1 VIMGLENVV
10 SDILKSAKAEV
21 SVIEADRDGE
31 VSSIIEEAK
40 RTGERITGEKVASAE
55 EEATRIRKQEISGAN
70 LEVRR
75 MMLNTRKEILDETQ
89 KQTAERL
96 HELDTESLLRSLVQA
111 HSGDATRV
119 YSSRQDQPIVERL
132 CDELLEAKLTKL
144 EYAGNIET
152 SSLADMILVLSIGG
166 SVIDHDRDR
175 LTEYAKVLRDLR
187 SDHTVFVVV
196 GGGATARGYIGMA
209 RTFDADE
216 TFCDLLGIAVTRLNA
231 RLLIAALGSA
241 AYPVPPETQEDANVA
256 ALSGRIVVMGGTTPG
271 HTTDAVA
278 AILAE
283 YVHADILIDATSTD
297 GIYTK
302 DPKKHPD
309 AVKLDELS
317 PARLV
322 EIIAAD
328 RMVAGANLPLD
339 MLAAK
344 IIERSG
350 ILTVV
355 LDGRAPMH
363 VVDAV
368 NGEQVG
374 TRVR

>member
-1 VIMGLENVV
+1 M
-10 SDILKSAKAEV
+10 
-21 SVIEADRDGE
+21 
-31 VSSIIEEAK
+31 
-40 RTGERITGEKVASAE
+40 
-55 EEATRIRKQEISGAN
+55 
-70 LEVRR
+70 
-75 MMLNTRKEILDETQ
+75 
-89 KQTAERL
+89 
-96 HELDTESLLRSLVQA
+96 
-111 HSGDATRV
+111 
-119 YSSRQDQPIVERL
+119 
-132 CDELLEAKLTKL
+132 
-144 EYAGNIET
+144 
-152 SSLADMILVLSIGG
+152 
-166 SVIDHDRDR
+166 
-175 LTEYAKVLRDLR
+175 
-187 SDHTVFVVV
+187 VFVVV
-196 GGGATARGYIGMA
+196 GGGATARDYIGMA

-216 TFCDLLGIAVTRLNA
+216 AFCDLIGIAVTRLNA

-241 AYPVPPETQEDANVA
+241 AYPVPPETQEDASVA
-256 ALSGRIVVMGGTTPG
+256 AAFSGRIVVMGGTTPG

-283 YVHADILIDATSTD
+283 YVHADILIDATSTN

-322 EIIAAD
+322 EIIAAE
-328 RMVAGANLPLD
+328 RMEAGANLPLD

-355 LDGRAPMH
+355 LDGREPGQ

-368 NGEQVG
+368 NGKRVG
-374 TRVR
+374 TCLR

>member
-1 VIMGLENVV
+1 VV
-10 SDILKSAKAEV
+10 
-21 SVIEADRDGE
+21 G
-31 VSSIIEEAK
+31 
-40 RTGERITGEKVASAE
+40 T
-55 EEATRIRKQEISGAN
+55 
-70 LEVRR
+70 
-75 MMLNTRKEILDETQ
+75 
-89 KQTAERL
+89 
-96 HELDTESLLRSLVQA
+96 
-111 HSGDATRV
+111 
-119 YSSRQDQPIVERL
+119 DQ
-132 CDELLEAKLTKL
+132 
-144 EYAGNIET
+144 G
-152 SSLADMILVLSIGG
+152 
-166 SVIDHDRDR
+166 R
-175 LTEYAKVLRDLR
+175 LTEYAMVLRDLTS

-196 GGGATARGYIGMA
+196 GGGATARDYIRRA
-209 RTFDADE
+209 RAFGADE
-216 TFCDLLGIAVTRLNA
+216 AFCDLLGIAVTRLNA

-241 AYPVPPETQEDANVA
+241 AYPVPPETQEDASVA

-317 PARLV
+317 PAHLV
-322 EIIAAD
+322 KIIADEKMA
-328 RMVAGANLPLD
+328 AGANLPLD

-355 LDGRAPMH
+355 LDGREPGQ

-368 NGEQVG
+368 KGKRVG
-374 TRVR
+374 TYLR

>member
-1 VIMGLENVV
+1 
-10 SDILKSAKAEV
+10 
-21 SVIEADRDGE
+21 
-31 VSSIIEEAK
+31 
-40 RTGERITGEKVASAE
+40 
-55 EEATRIRKQEISGAN
+55 
-70 LEVRR
+70 
-75 MMLNTRKEILDETQ
+75 
-89 KQTAERL
+89 
-96 HELDTESLLRSLVQA
+96 
-111 HSGDATRV
+111 
-119 YSSRQDQPIVERL
+119 
-132 CDELLEAKLTKL
+132 
-144 EYAGNIET
+144 
-152 SSLADMILVLSIGG
+152 MILVLSIGG

-175 LTEYAKVLRDLR
+175 LTRYARILRDLR

-196 GGGATARGYIGMA
+196 GGGAAARDYIGMA
-209 RTFDADE
+209 RAFDADE
-216 TFCDLLGIAVTRLNA
+216 AFCDLIGIAVTRLNA
-231 RLLIAALGSA
+231 RLLIAALGGA
-241 AYPVPPETQEDANVA
+241 AYPVPPETQEDASVA
-256 ALSGRIVVMGGTTPG
+256 ALSGRIVVMGGTIPG

-317 PARLV
+317 PAHLV
-322 EIIAAD
+322 EIIAAE
-328 RMVAGANLPLD
+328 RMAAGANLPLD

-355 LDGRAPMH
+355 LDGREPGQ

-368 NGEQVG
+368 NGKQVG
-374 TRVR
+374 TYLR

>member
-1 VIMGLENVV
+1 
-10 SDILKSAKAEV
+10 
-21 SVIEADRDGE
+21 
-31 VSSIIEEAK
+31 
-40 RTGERITGEKVASAE
+40 
-55 EEATRIRKQEISGAN
+55 
-70 LEVRR
+70 
-75 MMLNTRKEILDETQ
+75 
-89 KQTAERL
+89 
-96 HELDTESLLRSLVQA
+96 
-111 HSGDATRV
+111 
-119 YSSRQDQPIVERL
+119 
-132 CDELLEAKLTKL
+132 
-144 EYAGNIET
+144 
-152 SSLADMILVLSIGG
+152 MILVLSIGG

-175 LTEYAKVLRDLR
+175 LAEYARILRDLR

-196 GGGATARGYIGMA
+196 GGGATARDYIGMA

-216 TFCDLLGIAVTRLNA
+216 AFCDLLGIAVTRLNA

-241 AYPVPPETQEDANVA
+241 AYPVPPETQEDASIA
-256 ALSGRIVVMGGTTPG
+256 ALSDRIVVMGGTIPG

-302 DPKKHPD
+302 DPKKDPD

-322 EIIAAD
+322 EIIAAE
-328 RMVAGANLPLD
+328 RMGAGANLPLD
-339 MLAAK
+339 MLSAK

-350 ILTVV
+350 IPTVV
-355 LDGRAPMH
+355 LDGREPGQ

-368 NGEQVG
+368 NGKQVG
-374 TRVR
+374 TCLR

>member
-1 VIMGLENVV
+1 
-10 SDILKSAKAEV
+10 
-21 SVIEADRDGE
+21 
-31 VSSIIEEAK
+31 
-40 RTGERITGEKVASAE
+40 
-55 EEATRIRKQEISGAN
+55 
-70 LEVRR
+70 
-75 MMLNTRKEILDETQ
+75 
-89 KQTAERL
+89 
-96 HELDTESLLRSLVQA
+96 
-111 HSGDATRV
+111 
-119 YSSRQDQPIVERL
+119 
-132 CDELLEAKLTKL
+132 
-144 EYAGNIET
+144 
-152 SSLADMILVLSIGG
+152 MILVLSIGG

-175 LTEYAKVLRDLR
+175 LTEYARILRDLR
-187 SDHTVFVVV
+187 SDHTVFVVI
-196 GGGATARGYIGMA
+196 GGGAAARDYIGMA

-216 TFCDLLGIAVTRLNA
+216 AFCDLIGIAVTRLNA
-231 RLLIAALGSA
+231 RLLIAALGST
-241 AYPVPPETQEDANVA
+241 AYPVPPETQEDASIA
-256 ALSGRIVVMGGTTPG
+256 ALSGRIVVMGGTIPG

-283 YVHADILIDATSTD
+283 YVHADILIDATSID

-322 EIIAAD
+322 EIIAAE
-328 RMVAGANLPLD
+328 RMGAGVNLPLD

-355 LDGRAPMH
+355 LDGREPRQ

-368 NGEQVG
+368 NGKQVG
-374 TRVR
+374 TCVR

>member
-1 VIMGLENVV
+1 MVG
-10 SDILKSAKAEV
+10 
-21 SVIEADRDGE
+21 
-31 VSSIIEEAK
+31 
-40 RTGERITGEKVASAE
+40 T
-55 EEATRIRKQEISGAN
+55 
-70 LEVRR
+70 
-75 MMLNTRKEILDETQ
+75 
-89 KQTAERL
+89 
-96 HELDTESLLRSLVQA
+96 
-111 HSGDATRV
+111 
-119 YSSRQDQPIVERL
+119 DQ
-132 CDELLEAKLTKL
+132 
-144 EYAGNIET
+144 G
-152 SSLADMILVLSIGG
+152 
-166 SVIDHDRDR
+166 R
-175 LTEYAKVLRDLR
+175 LTEYAMVLRDLTS

-196 GGGATARGYIGMA
+196 GGGATARDYIRRA
-209 RTFDADE
+209 RAFGADE
-216 TFCDLLGIAVTRLNA
+216 AFCDLLGIAVTRLNA

-241 AYPVPPETQEDANVA
+241 AYPVPPETQEDASVA

-317 PARLV
+317 PAHLV
-322 EIIAAD
+322 KIIADEKMA
-328 RMVAGANLPLD
+328 AGANLPLD

-355 LDGRAPMH
+355 LDGREPGQ

-368 NGEQVG
+368 KGKRVG
-374 TRVR
+374 TYLR